1 VNQNTVAVETK
12 QPIIIPKG
20 RHHLDDSEVRKALVN
35 PFAKNTPEK
44 PKVKKIEKKF
54 QYQEEINQ

>member
-1 VNQNTVAVETK
+1 M
-12 QPIIIPKG
+12 IPKG